1 MKDRIKKVMENEGF
15 GSDINGFA
23 DTININRQTMNTNLG
38 RNKEVSISIVQA
50 ILDKFDSINAEW
62 LLRGRGPMRK
72 GEKTYLEPSL
82 FDDEEEINL
91 HRIPEIQEYA
101 QENILQEGKKMP
113 KQLKNKEVTSEFI
126 NPKKI
131 DKITIF
137 YTDNTFINF
146 TPEN

>member
-1 MKDRIKKVMENEGF
+1 MKDRIKKIMENEGF

-38 RNKEVSISIVQA
+38 RNKEVSLNIVQA

-62 LLRGRGPMRK
+62 LLRGKGTMRK
-72 GEKTYLEPSL
+72 GEKPYFEPSL
-82 FDDEEEINL
+82 FNEEEIK
-91 HRIPEIQEYA
+91 PQEDMELQKYA
-101 QENILQEGKKMP
+101 QENILQEVKKES
-113 KQLKNKEVTSEFI
+113 KQVNNKEVTTEFI
-126 NPKKI
+126 SPKKI

>member
-1 MKDRIKKVMENEGF
+1 MKDRIKKIMENENF

-62 LLRGRGPMRK
+62 LLRGKGPMRK

-82 FDDEEEINL
+82 FDEEEISP
-91 HRIPEIQEYA
+91 HQIPETQEYA
-101 QENILQEGKKMP
+101 QENILQEKKKAVKQDYNQEVIP
-113 KQLKNKEVTSEFI
+113 KFI
-126 NPKKI
+126 SSKKI
-131 DKITIF
+131 DKIMLF
-137 YTDNTFINF
+137 YTDNTFVTF
-146 TPEN
+146 TPES